1 MSKYR
6 RPLLAVAALT
16 AVATLLS
23 ACIVVPRGHYR
34 YYRHAD
40 ASAAPAA
47 PAATPQAQP
56 TAPVAG

>member
-1 MSKYR
+1 MHKYR
-6 RPLLAVAALT
+6 RPLLTIAALT

-34 YYRHAD
+34 HHRHYGAVTTD
-40 ASAAPAA
+40 AAVPAA
-47 PAATPQAQP
+47 P

>member
-1 MSKYR
+1 MRPNR
-6 RPLLAVAALT
+6 RPLLALAAVL
-16 AVATLLS
+16 AVSSLLS

-40 ASAAPAA
+40 ASAPAPA
-47 PAATPQAQP
+47 PHAAP

>member
-1 MSKYR
+1 MHRYR
-6 RPLLAVAALT
+6 RPLITIAALT

-34 YYRHAD
+34 YHRHHGAVAPD
-40 ASAAPAA
+40 ATVPAA
-47 PAATPQAQP
+47 P